1 MAESGTKWLEK
12 SSPPLTPSLT
22 SCEPLVDD
30 RPEGGADDDPDR
42 EIDDIPTQSEFFEL
56 LQHGFSP

>member
-1 MAESGTKWLEK
+1 LH
-12 SSPPLTPSLT
+12 
-22 SCEPLVDD
+22 D

-42 EIDDIPTQSEFFEL
+42 EIDGIPKQRELFEL

>member
-1 MAESGTKWLEK
+1 LH
-12 SSPPLTPSLT
+12 
-22 SCEPLVDD
+22 D